1 MIINIAVNGT
11 YYYDHFFYYTTNS
24 HHAWV
29 SFEAT
34 AEVYNEVCRDAC
46 VDNITKVKHFLK
58 LHPVITKNTDDGMI
72 KPCFFYVLKLQFE
85 CRMSL

>member
-1 MIINIAVNGT
+1 MTIFFLLC
-11 YYYDHFFYYTTNS
+11 YYR

-46 VDNITKVKHFLK
+46 VDNITKLKHFLK

-72 KPCFFYVLKLQFE
+72 KPYFLCTQAIV
-85 CRMSL
+85 RV

>member
-1 MIINIAVNGT
+1 MIINIIAITGT
-11 YYYDHFFYYTTNS
+11 YYYDHFFLLHYYS

-46 VDNITKVKHFLK
+46 VDNITKLKHFLK
-58 LHPVITKNTDDGMI
+58 LITKNTDDGMI
-72 KPCFFYVLKLQFE
+72 KPCFFYVLKL
-85 CRMSL
+85 